1 MKNAKKVWMVV
12 VVLFLAASPAPAEPL
27 YHIIDLGVP
36 SGAIM
41 SEATSI
47 NDNGQ
52 IVGGAEYLSSSGSYK
67 QAVLFDATGEG
78 NNIALGTLGG
88 DDSRALSINNTG
100 QIVGYSEISPGGEH
114 AVLFDPTGQG
124 NNIDLGT
131 LGDHRS
137 RAYCINDLG
146 QIVGYAR
153 NSWSDSRA
161 TLFDPTGQGN
171 NLDLGPAWA
180 WHINNRGQIVGHY
193 DNGYQRRAMLFD
205 QTGDGN
211 NIDLGPGSAQCINEK
226 GQIVG
231 YSYVGLGSGRAIL
244 CDTSGQGHNI
254 DLGKGHAYCINDHGQ
269 IVGYSPGRSGG
280 YPAVLFDPS
289 GKGKNLDLNTVIDS
303 NEWFLE
309 RAKAINNNG
318 WIVGRGRNPAGEYHA
333 YLLVPKD
340 VPIIKANVDFVPKVL
355 NLQSKGNWI
364 TCYIWLP
371 EQYNVADMEPNSI
384 FLEDEIKPEQLLV
397 DEQAQVATARFNRE
411 DVQPI
416 LEVGDIDLTITGRL
430 TNVAI
435 FEATDTIKVL
445 NKIGRKSPN

>member
-1 MKNAKKVWMVV
+1 M
-12 VVLFLAASPAPAEPL
+12 AASPASAEPL

-52 IVGGAEYLSSSGSYK
+52 IVGGAEYLSSSGSYY

-100 QIVGYSEISPGGEH
+100 QIVGYSEISPGIYH
-114 AVLFDPTGQG
+114 AALFDPTGRG

-131 LGDHRS
+131 FGGHS
-137 RAYCINDLG
+137 SKAYCINDLG

-171 NLDLGPAWA
+171 NLDLGPACA
-180 WHINNRGQIVGHY
+180 WHINNHGQIVGHY
-193 DNGYQRRAMLFD
+193 DNSYQWRAMLFD

-211 NIDLGPGSAQCINEK
+211 NIDLGPGSAKCINEK

-231 YSYVGLGSGRAIL
+231 YSHGSGSGRAIL
-244 CDTSGQGHNI
+244 YDTSGQGHNI
-254 DLGKGHAYCINDHGQ
+254 DLGRSQAYCINDHGQ
-269 IVGYSPGRSGG
+269 IVGYSSGHSG
-280 YPAVLFDPS
+280 NNPAVLFDPS

-355 NLQSKGNWI
+355 NLQSKGKWI
-364 TCYIWLP
+364 TSYIWLP
-371 EQYNVADMEPNSI
+371 KEYDVADIEPNSI
-384 FLEDEIKPEQLLV
+384 FLEDEIKPDEFSV
-397 DEQAQVATARFNRE
+397 DEQQQVATAVFNRE
-411 DVQPI
+411 EVQTI

-430 TNVAI
+430 TDGTLFQA
-435 FEATDTIKVL
+435 ADKIKVVD
-445 NKIGRKSPN
+445 KTGRKSPN